1 MLRKIIL
8 GIAAFALISITV
20 NAEGIGI
27 LDAAKQAGFEITC
40 PDGVPNCSEGADY
53 SIVGTQIFI
62 LKILGGLLNFAAL
75 AAVLMLII
83 AGLRLVVAM
92 GNQEQL
98 QAAKK
103 HILWILGGLA
113 VIILSLLIVKN
124 VTEAVYRSTL
134 PPPICNNGILEEGE
148 QCDGSEGVSE
158 GEECSDECE
167 LLMKCLRL
175 NLDGLL
181 GPDTDTAREETQNL
195 AATFIES
202 LATNCLHTGKT
213 VVEMPLRE
221 DDEPMC
227 LSVWQFQ
234 EAYNKQTCDTA
245 TGERKDDPVN

>member
-8 GIAAFALISITV
+8 GIAALALILITV

-40 PDGVPNCSEGADY
+40 PDGVVNCSEGADY

-62 LKILGGLLNFAAL
+62 LKILGGLLNFVAL

-134 PPPICNNGILEEGE
+134 PSSDCGNGILEEGE
-148 QCDGSEGVSE
+148 ECDGLEGVSE

-167 LLMKCLRL
+167 LLMKCLTL
-175 NLDGLL
+175 KIDGLL
-181 GPDTDTAREETQNL
+181 GPDTDVARKETQNL
-195 AATFIES
+195 A
-202 LATNCLHTGKT
+202 
-213 VVEMPLRE
+213 
-221 DDEPMC
+221 
-227 LSVWQFQ
+227 
-234 EAYNKQTCDTA
+234 
-245 TGERKDDPVN
+245 